1 MSRFF
6 GALGIDYDQWKALT
20 KTAIR
25 IDLRA
30 SRLGAAQFAHA
41 GAKAAGLLITQFIFY
56 SFMGAGVATV
66 VWFTRDLFLSSTVV
80 LTYVMFMI
88 ATAALLDHS
97 SAIASPDDHAI
108 LGFRPVTS
116 RTYFASRLAN
126 VLVYTTTMTAV
137 FSYVPIVTFFI
148 RHGAGVGA
156 AAIVAISAGS
166 VATALAMVV
175 SYGWLLRTVG
185 ADRLKRVLSYV
196 QFLVS
201 FLVYGGYFA
210 LSRVLQVGVMAQF
223 ELPKSVGLLLL
234 PSTWFASYLELAAG
248 RTTAFEIVPA
258 LASVA
263 LLAGLA
269 ATLTGRLSLEY
280 ADRLAALTTVTA
292 PRRPQSRLPAL
303 LFTRDEARAVA
314 LLVRSQFRND
324 LKFRMSIL
332 TILPLTVVYLL
343 MGIQDGGVGDPFEMS
358 EGQHGL
364 SMVTI
369 AVMMFPT
376 MLKLNLARSDAYRAS
391 WIFFA
396 APADR
401 ARVVQSSKN
410 ILVVMFLIP
419 YLAVVGL
426 TLAYFSPNLL
436 HLAVHLL
443 VLTLVSHLVLQIV
456 TFVEPELPFSK
467 PLLKG
472 SSSSRVFG
480 IMIVVVALA
489 GFLPYFMP
497 LIYRS
502 TATTIA
508 GIVGVAILSVMIDR
522 FTQLRVEAQTA
533 GLEFQG

>member
-1 MSRFF
+1 MRRFF
-6 GALGIDYDQWKALT
+6 DALGIDYDQWKALT
-20 KTAIR
+20 NTAIR

-30 SRLGAAQFAHA
+30 SRLGTAQFAHA

-56 SFMGAGVATV
+56 SVMGVGVATV

-156 AAIVAISAGS
+156 AAIVAIFAGS

-269 ATLTGRLSLEY
+269 AALTGRLSLEY
-280 ADRLAALTTVTA
+280 ADRLAALTTVSA

-332 TILPLTVVYLL
+332 TILPLTIVYLL
-343 MGIQDGGVGDPFEMS
+343 MGIQDGGIGDPFEMS

-467 PLLKG
+467 PLVKG

-497 LIYRS
+497 LIYRN

-508 GIVGVAILSVMIDR
+508 GIMGVAILSVMIDR

-533 GLEFQG
+533 SLEFQG